1 MKTYKVDTLEQ
12 VWHRSEYQVEDD
24 VTPEQLYKMI
34 LQKEIKASEYD
45 GYLVETAEQL
55 FPSENDGQS
64 TIEIM
69 ERSPEMGW
77 TAVWGNGNIYNG
89 NP

>member
-34 LQKEIKASEYD
+34 QQNEIEAVDHE
-45 GYLVETAEQL
+45 GYQLDTAQEIY
-55 FPSENDGQS
+55 PHENDGQS
-64 TIEIM
+64 TVEIM

-77 TAVWGNGNIYNG
+77 TAVWGNGK
-89 NP
+89 